1 MGEGVRQRE
10 DGSVE
15 IKAGVP
21 EGWDART
28 VKELEIPT
36 WGFIASPV
44 ILSSTEK
51 VSKGAD
57 P

>member
-1 MGEGVRQRE
+1 MGGGVRQRE

-15 IKAGVP
+15 IKGGVP